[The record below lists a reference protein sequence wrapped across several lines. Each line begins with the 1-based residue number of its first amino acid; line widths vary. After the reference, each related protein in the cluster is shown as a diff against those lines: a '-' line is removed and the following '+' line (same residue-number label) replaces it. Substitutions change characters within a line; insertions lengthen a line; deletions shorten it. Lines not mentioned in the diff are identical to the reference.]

1 MKIWFPFCFTLQET
15 KISEQ
20 HSSSNSQVGS
30 VHVES
35 VGIQNTPLGKDQKS
49 DEVLQKSGS
58 GDSENGNSN
67 QNETDKTSNSIAS
80 GVPYDGH
87 RNGKIG
93 ENTNEKEN
101 FGDNSTQKSS
111 AKFGKS
117 KKEPE
122 SNVQHDI
129 TYAGVA
135 SGKNQIPDRNHFDG
149 GAEETSKRLTRSQAD
164 SS

>member
-1 MKIWFPFCFTLQET
+1 M
-15 KISEQ
+15 
-20 HSSSNSQVGS
+20 
-30 VHVES
+30 ES

-58 GDSENGNSN
+58 GDSENGKNE
-67 QNETDKTSNSIAS
+67 NETGKTSNSIAS

-122 SNVQHDI
+122 SNVQHDL

-149 GAEETSKRLTRSQAD
+149 GAEETSKRLTRSQPD

>member
-1 MKIWFPFCFTLQET
+1 MKIWFPFCYTLQET

-58 GDSENGNSN
+58 GDSENGKNE
-67 QNETDKTSNSIAS
+67 NETDKTSNSIAS

-101 FGDNSTQKSS
+101 FGVNSTQKSS
-111 AKFGKS
+111 AKFVKS

-122 SNVQHDI
+122 INVQHDI
-129 TYAGVA
+129 TYAGVE
-135 SGKNQIPDRNHFDG
+135 SGKNQIPDRNHVDG
-149 GAEETSKRLTRSQAD
+149 GAEETSKRLKHSRAD

>member
-1 MKIWFPFCFTLQET
+1 MKIWFPFCYTLQET

-20 HSSSNSQVGS
+20 HSNSNSQGGS

-67 QNETDKTSNSIAS
+67 KNETDQTSNSIAN
-80 GVPYDGH
+80 GVPYDGY

-101 FGDNSTQKSS
+101 FGVNSTQKSS
-111 AKFGKS
+111 AKFVKS

-122 SNVQHDI
+122 INVQHDI
-129 TYAGVA
+129 TYAGVE
-135 SGKNQIPDRNHFDG
+135 SGKNQIPDRNHVDG
-149 GAEETSKRLTRSQAD
+149 GAEETSKRLKHSRAD

>member
-1 MKIWFPFCFTLQET
+1 M
-15 KISEQ
+15 
-20 HSSSNSQVGS
+20 
-30 VHVES
+30 ES

-67 QNETDKTSNSIAS
+67 KNETDKTSNSIAN

-101 FGDNSTQKSS
+101 FGVNSTQKSS
-111 AKFGKS
+111 AKFVKS

-122 SNVQHDI
+122 INVQHDI
-129 TYAGVA
+129 TCAGVE
-135 SGKNQIPDRNHFDG
+135 SGKNQIPDRNHVDG
-149 GAEETSKRLTRSQAD
+149 GAEETSKRLKHSRAD